1 MDINPFKQ
9 IHIRIVVH
17 HLQKPMRKLL
27 ILLILINLFACQ
39 EKSKQSDLINLKL
52 TEIDGYGPFEK
63 RFAFLDW
70 TPLAEKGSWAN
81 TEVKTNGIPKTWTK
95 SNVIQ
100 VWFDS
105 HQFAFQ
111 NYKQGNLNEE
121 FFNDL
126 KVSWKIDLNKRKL
139 SEKPINCFV
148 HVAIGTNQNDELE
161 YIIDTNHNNDFS
173 DDEILKPTP
182 RAFELDYKKLI
193 DNSKSV
199 VAQISTNSGIKEKE
213 IKILVL
219 STSDGDLIYNF
230 PQIAETTYQ
239 GSKILIS
246 NGFSNL
252 TYDEKSFITIDKK
265 NPEIVGLNEFLE
277 INNSFYKNIGVDI
290 NSNELQLL
298 KMPKDTVLYSSRIG
312 FNAKPFIVKQLESN
326 DSLELDSFKNK
337 LLYLEFWGT
346 WCAPCVKEI
355 PNLKK
360 AYAETD
366 RNDVEF
372 LGVAVF
378 DTKEKLKN
386 TIEKY
391 DINWPQ
397 VLDADAN
404 KFKESYNVTGYP
416 TSFLINKKGK
426 IIAKNL
432 RGEKLLDTLNYYLK
446 ETK

>member
-1 MDINPFKQ
+1 MK
-9 IHIRIVVH
+9 
-17 HLQKPMRKLL
+17 KLT
-27 ILLILINLFACQ
+27 ILLVLINLFACQ
-39 EKSKQSDLINLKL
+39 EESKQCDLINLKL
-52 TEIDGYGPFEK
+52 TEIQGYGPFEK
-63 RFAFLDW
+63 RFGFLDW
-70 TPLAEKGSWAN
+70 TPLTEKGIWGN
-81 TEVKTNGIPKTWTK
+81 TEIKTTGIPKNWTK
-95 SNVIQ
+95 SNVTQ

-105 HQFAFQ
+105 HQFAYQ
-111 NYKQGNLNEE
+111 NYKQGNLSDE

-126 KVSWKIDLNKRKL
+126 KASWKIDLNKRKL

-161 YIIDTNHNNDFS
+161 YIIDTNYDNDFS
-173 DDEILKPTP
+173 DEEILKPTP
-182 RAFELDYKKLI
+182 RAFELDYQKLI
-193 DNSKSV
+193 EKSKSV

-239 GSKILIS
+239 ENKILVS

-252 TYDEKSFITIDKK
+252 TYDDKSIIAIDDE
-265 NPEIVGLNEFLE
+265 NTEIVGLNEFIK
-277 INNSFYKNIGVDI
+277 INNDLYKNLGVDI
-290 NSNELQLL
+290 NSNELRLL
-298 KMPKDTVLYSSRIG
+298 EMPKDTILYSSRIG
-312 FNAKPFIVKQLESN
+312 FNAKPFTVKKLDSN
-326 DSLELDSFKNK
+326 DSLKLDNFKDK

-346 WCAPCVKEI
+346 WCAPCINEI

-360 AYAETD
+360 AYDETD

-378 DTKEKLKN
+378 DTKEKLKSA
-386 TIEKY
+386 IEKY
-391 DINWPQ
+391 EINWPQ
-397 VLDADAN
+397 VLDADSD
-404 KFKESYNVTGYP
+404 KFKESYNVSGYP
-416 TSFLINKKGK
+416 TSFLIDKKGK

>member
-1 MDINPFKQ
+1 MK
-9 IHIRIVVH
+9 
-17 HLQKPMRKLL
+17 KLL
-27 ILLILINLFACQ
+27 ILLILFNLFACQ
-39 EKSKQSDLINLKL
+39 KESKKSDLIHLKL
-52 TEIDGYGPFEK
+52 KEIEGYGPFEK
-63 RFAFLDW
+63 RFGFLDW
-70 TPLAEKGSWAN
+70 TPLTEKGIWGN
-81 TEVKTNGIPKTWTK
+81 TKVETTGTPKNWTK
-95 SNVIQ
+95 SNVTQ
-100 VWFDS
+100 VWFDA
-105 HQFAFQ
+105 HQFAYQ
-111 NYKQGNLNEE
+111 NYKQGNLSDE

-148 HVAIGTNQNDELE
+148 HVAIGKNQNDELE
-161 YIIDTNHNNDFS
+161 YIIDTNYDNDFS
-173 DDEILKPTP
+173 DEQILKPTP
-182 RAFELDYKKLI
+182 RAFELDYQKLI

-199 VAQISTNSGIKEKE
+199 VAQISTNNGIKEKE

-230 PQIAETTYQ
+230 PKIAETFYQ
-239 GSKILIS
+239 ENRILVS

-252 TYDEKSFITIDKK
+252 TYDDKSLIAID
-265 NPEIVGLNEFLE
+265 NESSEFVNFNEFIE
-277 INNSFYKNIGVDI
+277 IDNKLYKNLGVDI
-290 NSNELQLL
+290 NSNELRLQE
-298 KMPKDTVLYSSRIG
+298 MPEDTILYSSRVG
-312 FNAKPFIVKQLESN
+312 FNAKPFVVKQLESN
-326 DSLELDSFKNK
+326 DSLNLNFFQDK

-346 WCAPCVKEI
+346 WCAPCINEI

-360 AYAETD
+360 AYDKTD

-386 TIEKY
+386 AIEKY
-391 DINWPQ
+391 EINWPQ

-404 KFKESYNVTGYP
+404 KFKENYNVTGYP
-416 TSFLINKKGK
+416 TSFLIDKKGK